1 MSATLDS
8 AECLQLVEVDAA
20 ELLGYSHVSNKP
32 GNPQV
37 NNLVLKEKNIFFLT
51 DPKGNVPQGEQC
63 HLGLYSEDTRFLSRW
78 ELQVMGQE
86 PTVLSSQAN
95 RVFCNQIDL
104 TTSFSETAKDIYEHS
119 FIHLRRRQAVSDKLI
134 ERVRISNY
142 LNVRQPMTF
151 TIYYAA
157 DFADMFEVRGAER
170 TRRGTY
176 YRPILQEDRV
186 ALCYRGLDGT
196 LRTTRI
202 VFGIRPSNL
211 TERYAEFQVNIPPG
225 GDFLLEMH
233 VVPLIGGA
241 CDEVHLVTFAEVY
254 REISEDYAQWRSI
267 CTRIQTDDEFLTS
280 SLGQSVTD
288 LRALMI
294 QYDKR
299 PIISAG
305 IPWYSTPFGRDSLI
319 TSLQTLIV
327 NPDIARDTLVFL
339 AHYQGKQ
346 TNDYTVE
353 EPGKILHEIR
363 RGEMASCG
371 EIPHV
376 PYYGTVDAT
385 PLFLVLLHAYFAWT
399 NDIELVRQLLPN
411 AEAALHWIDT
421 YGDVDGD
428 GFVEYWNFTERGCL
442 HQGWKDSVDGVIFPD
457 GTQPQLPIALVEV
470 QGYVYDA
477 KMGMSRIY
485 RALGNTERSRQ
496 LRAQADRL
504 KEQIEEKFYLKSEKF
519 YAIALDGRKRP
530 MHSVTSNP
538 AHLLMCN
545 VVSQAA
551 AQRVERR
558 LMAEDMYSGWGIRTF
573 SARHSAYNPL
583 SYHNGSV
590 WPHDNAMAL
599 LGLCNYNLK
608 NSAERTFSDI
618 YAACL
623 HFQYYRMPE
632 LYCGMPRRPNDSPVH
647 YPVACTPQAWAAA
660 TFFMMLQGL
669 LGIRPDAPR
678 GRLTISNP
686 RLPHI
691 LNDLTIHNMR
701 VGNGRVTLHVTR
713 QGERTFV
720 NVVEHSGEPVR
731 VTIEWG

>member
-1 MSATLDS
+1 MSINTDLPDS
-8 AECLQLVEVDAA
+8 LELIEVDAA
-20 ELLGYSHVSNKP
+20 ELLGYTRVSSKP

-51 DPKGNVPQGEQC
+51 DQKGNVPQGEQC

-95 RVFCNQIDL
+95 RVFCDQIDL
-104 TTSFSETAKDIYEHS
+104 TTSFTEGAKDIYEHN
-119 FIHLRRRQAVSDKLI
+119 FLHLRRRQAVSDKLI

-142 LNVRQPMTF
+142 LNVRQQITF
-151 TIYYAA
+151 TIYFAA

-170 TRRGTY
+170 DRRGTY
-176 YRPILQEDRV
+176 FKPIVEHDRV
-186 ALCYRGLDGT
+186 ALCYRGLDSV

-202 VFGIRPSNL
+202 VFNTAPTQL
-211 TERYAEFQVNIPPG
+211 TDHFAEFNIAIPPG
-225 GDFLLEMH
+225 GNFLLEMH

-241 CDEVHLVTFAEVY
+241 CDEVHLVSFSEVY
-254 REISEDYAQWRSI
+254 KEISEDYAKWRNT
-267 CTRIQTDDEFLTS
+267 CTRIDSDNEFLTT
-280 SLGQSVTD
+280 SLSQSITD

-294 QYDKR
+294 SYDGHA
-299 PIISAG
+299 IISAG

-319 TSLQTLIV
+319 TSLQTLMI
-327 NPDIARDTLVFL
+327 NPEIAQDTLLFL
-339 AHYQGKQ
+339 AHYQGTR
-346 TNDYTVE
+346 TNDFTVE

-363 RGEMASCG
+363 RGEMARCG

-376 PYYGTVDAT
+376 PYFGTVDAT

-399 NDIELVRQLLPN
+399 NDLELVRKLLPN
-411 AEAALHWIDT
+411 AEMALRWIDT

-428 GFVEYWNFTERGCL
+428 GFVEYWNYTERGCL

-477 KMGMSRIY
+477 KLGMSRIY
-485 RALGNTERSRQ
+485 RALG
-496 LRAQADRL
+496 QADKSRKLREEAETL
-504 KEQIEEKFYLKSEKF
+504 KALIEDRFWIKSEKF
-519 YAIALDGRKRP
+519 YALALDGRKRP

-558 LMAEDMYSGWGIRTF
+558 LMADDMYSGWGIRTF

-590 WPHDNAMAL
+590 WPHDNAMAM

-608 NSAERTFSDI
+608 QSAERTFSDI
-618 YAACL
+618 YSACL
-623 HFQYYRMPE
+623 HFQYYRLPE
-632 LYCGMPRRPNDSPVH
+632 LYCGMTRQPNDSPVH

-660 TFFMMLQGL
+660 TFPMMLQGL
-669 LGIRPDAPR
+669 IGIRPDAPR

-686 RLPHI
+686 RLPHV
-691 LNDLTIHNMR
+691 LGELTIHNMR
-701 VGNGRVTLHVTR
+701 VGNGRVTLHIAR
-713 QGERTFV
+713 QNERTFV
-720 NVVEHSGEPVR
+720 NVVEHSGDPIR
-731 VTIEWG
+731 VTIEWD